1 MMIKTLGA
9 SLRALFLSIIDRI
22 NDFHRPLFYGAFVIY
37 VLISY
42 VEHLNLSDTAAS
54 IVEGVG
60 DLFKLPL
67 LALFFVLLLANGRES
82 WRRLLVS
89 IVLVALSGITWIV
102 GGSSRLFWAV
112 LVVLS
117 AGKVRMKDI
126 ARLVFAASLLVTG
139 VALVLWATGIAGDAV
154 EASRATRERFS
165 LGFGHPNTLGLML
178 FTVCTTFAM
187 FRDDRAP
194 VFQSLVC
201 VACAAV
207 TYIIPNSRTFA
218 LALVAWPVLLWGL
231 FLTKSRPR
239 VRFSLVALLGVG
251 ALVVIA
257 GSLLSMVL
265 FDGNNELWTKLDRLL
280 SGRLWY
286 QNYYYYLHPVSLFGH
301 EFSEFGAMVISG
313 KESFFV
319 VDNAFCHIYL
329 RFGLAGAAIVLIPLC
344 ALMKKALREG
354 YSGIMIA
361 GLFFFAILGA
371 VEGCFMLVAHN
382 IFLFSF
388 SALAS
393 GERLD
398 VLGDFG
404 PVEREALE
412 Q

>member
-1 MMIKTLGA
+1 MIKTLGS

-22 NDFHRPLFYGAFVIY
+22 NDFHRPLFNGAFVIY
-37 VLISY
+37 VLICY
-42 VEHLNLSDTAAS
+42 VEHLNLSDAAAS

-82 WRRLLVS
+82 WKRLLVS
-89 IVLVALSGITWIV
+89 IVLVSLSGITWII
-102 GGSSRLFWAV
+102 GGSSRLFWSV

-117 AGKVRMKDI
+117 AGKVRMRDVS
-126 ARLVFAASLLVTG
+126 RLVLVASLLVTG
-139 VALVLWATGIAGDAV
+139 AALVLWATGIAGDAV
-154 EASRATRERFS
+154 EASSATRERLS

-178 FTVCTTFAM
+178 FTICTSFAM

-201 VACAAV
+201 AACAAA

-239 VRFSLVALLGVG
+239 ARFSLVTLLGVG
-251 ALVVIA
+251 ALVVIV

-265 FDGNNELWTKLDRLL
+265 FDGNNELWTNLDRLL

-301 EFSEFGAMVISG
+301 EFTEFGTMVISG

-319 VDNAFCHIYL
+319 VDNVFCHIYL
-329 RFGLAGAAIVLIPLC
+329 RFGLVGTAIVLISLFS
-344 ALMKKALREG
+344 LMKKALHEG
-354 YSGIMIA
+354 YFGIMVA
-361 GLFFFAILGA
+361 GLFFFALLGA

-382 IFLFSF
+382 QFLFSF

-398 VLGDFG
+398 VLDDCG
-404 PVEREALE
+404 PLKKEAFE
-412 Q
+412 

>member
-1 MMIKTLGA
+1 MNKILAG
-9 SLRALFLSIIDRI
+9 SLHAPFLSIIDRI
-22 NDFHRPLFYGAFVIY
+22 DESHRPLFNCAFLTY

-42 VEHLNLSDTAAS
+42 VEHINLSDAAAS
-54 IVEGVG
+54 TIEGVG
-60 DLFKLPL
+60 DLLKLPL
-67 LALFFVLLLANGRES
+67 LVLFFLLLLVCGRES
-82 WRRLLVS
+82 WRRLVVS
-89 IVLVALSGITWIV
+89 IVLVTLSGITWIV

-117 AGKVRMKDI
+117 AGKVRIRDLV
-126 ARLVFAASLLVTG
+126 RLVFAASLLVTG
-139 VALVLWATGIAGDAV
+139 VTLLLWVTGFVGDAV
-154 EASRATRERFS
+154 EASSATRERFS

-178 FTVCTTFAM
+178 FTICVSFSL
-187 FRDDRAP
+187 FRGYRAP
-194 VFQSLVC
+194 IFQSLMC
-201 VACAAV
+201 FTCAVV

-218 LALVAWPVLLWGL
+218 IALALWPVLLWAL

-239 VRFSLVALLGVG
+239 ARFCFVALLGVG

-257 GSLLSMVL
+257 GSLLSMVF
-265 FDGNNELWTKLDRLL
+265 FDGNNELWAKLDGVL

-286 QNYYYYLHPVSLFGH
+286 QNRYYSLHPVSLFGH
-301 EFSEFGAMVISG
+301 EYSEFGTMVISG

-329 RFGLAGAAIVLIPLC
+329 RFGLVGTAIVLISLF
-344 ALMKKALREG
+344 ALMKKSLHEG
-354 YSGIMIA
+354 YSGTMIV
-361 GLFFFAILGA
+361 GLFFFALLGA

-393 GERLD
+393 GEHLD
-398 VLGDFG
+398 VLDDCG
-404 PVEREALE
+404 PLEGEALE

>member
-1 MMIKTLGA
+1 MMIKTLGS

-22 NDFHRPLFYGAFVIY
+22 NDFHRPLFNGAFVIY
-37 VLISY
+37 VLICY
-42 VEHLNLSDTAAS
+42 VEHLNLSDAAAS

-82 WRRLLVS
+82 WKRLLVS
-89 IVLVALSGITWIV
+89 IVLVSLSGITWII

-117 AGKVRMKDI
+117 AGKVRMRDVS
-126 ARLVFAASLLVTG
+126 RLVLVASLLVTG
-139 VALVLWATGIAGDAV
+139 AALVLWATGIAGDAV
-154 EASRATRERFS
+154 EASSATRERLS

-178 FTVCTTFAM
+178 FTICTSFAM

-201 VACAAV
+201 AACAAA

-239 VRFSLVALLGVG
+239 ARFSLVTLLGVG
-251 ALVVIA
+251 ALVVIV

-265 FDGNNELWTKLDRLL
+265 FDGNNELWTNLDRLL

-301 EFSEFGAMVISG
+301 EFTEFGTMVISG

-319 VDNAFCHIYL
+319 VDNVFCHIYL
-329 RFGLAGAAIVLIPLC
+329 RFGLVGTAIVLISLFS
-344 ALMKKALREG
+344 LMKKALHEG
-354 YSGIMIA
+354 YFGIMVA
-361 GLFFFAILGA
+361 GLFFFALLGA

-382 IFLFSF
+382 QFLFSF

-398 VLGDFG
+398 VLDDCG
-404 PVEREALE
+404 PLKKEAFE
-412 Q
+412 

>member
-1 MMIKTLGA
+1 MMIKTLVA
-9 SLRALFLSIIDRI
+9 SLRASFLSVADCID
-22 NDFHRPLFYGAFVIY
+22 DFHRPLFNGAFLTY

-42 VEHLNLSDTAAS
+42 VEHLNLSDAAAL
-54 IVEGVG
+54 IIEGVG
-60 DLFKLPL
+60 DLLKLPL
-67 LALFFVLLLANGRES
+67 LALFFVLLLVSGRQS
-82 WRRLLVS
+82 WRRLLFS
-89 IVLVALSGITWIV
+89 IVLVALSGITWII

-117 AGKVRMKDI
+117 AGKVRMRDV
-126 ARLVFAASLLVTG
+126 ARLVLVASLLVTG
-139 VALVLWATGIAGDAV
+139 AALVLWATGIAGDAV

-178 FTVCTTFAM
+178 FTICTSFTM

-201 VACAAV
+201 AVCAAV
-207 TYIIPNSRTFA
+207 TCILPNSRTFA
-218 LALVAWPVLLWGL
+218 LALIAWPVLLWGL
-231 FLTKSRPR
+231 FLTRLRPR
-239 VRFSLVALLGVG
+239 VRFGLVALLGAG

-265 FDGNNELWTKLDRLL
+265 FDGNNELWTKLDGVL

-286 QNYYYYLHPVSLFGH
+286 QSHYYSLHPVSLFGH
-301 EFSEFGAMVISG
+301 EFTEFGTMVISG

-329 RFGLAGAAIVLIPLC
+329 RFGLVGTAIVLISLFS
-344 ALMKKALREG
+344 LMKKALHEG
-354 YSGIMIA
+354 YFGIMVA
-361 GLFFFAILGA
+361 GLFFFVLLGA

-388 SALAS
+388 STLAS

-398 VLGDFG
+398 VLDDCG
-404 PVEREALE
+404 PLKREALE
-412 Q
+412 

>member
-1 MMIKTLGA
+1 MIKTLGS

-22 NDFHRPLFYGAFVIY
+22 NDFHRPLFNGAFVIY
-37 VLISY
+37 VLICY
-42 VEHLNLSDTAAS
+42 VEHLNLSDAAAS

-82 WRRLLVS
+82 WKRLLVS
-89 IVLVALSGITWIV
+89 IVLVSLSGITWII

-117 AGKVRMKDI
+117 AGKVRMRDVS
-126 ARLVFAASLLVTG
+126 RLVLVASLLVTG
-139 VALVLWATGIAGDAV
+139 AALVLWATGIAGDAV
-154 EASRATRERFS
+154 EASSATRERLS

-178 FTVCTTFAM
+178 FTICTSFAM

-201 VACAAV
+201 AACAAA

-239 VRFSLVALLGVG
+239 ARFSLVTLLGVG
-251 ALVVIA
+251 ALVVIV

-265 FDGNNELWTKLDRLL
+265 FDGNNELWTNLDRLL

-301 EFSEFGAMVISG
+301 EFTEFGTMVISG

-319 VDNAFCHIYL
+319 VDNVFCHIYL
-329 RFGLAGAAIVLIPLC
+329 RFGLVGTAIVLISLFS
-344 ALMKKALREG
+344 LMKKALHEG
-354 YSGIMIA
+354 YFGIMVA
-361 GLFFFAILGA
+361 GLFFFALLGA

-382 IFLFSF
+382 QFLFSF

-398 VLGDFG
+398 VLDDCG
-404 PVEREALE
+404 PLKKEAFE
-412 Q
+412 

>member
-1 MMIKTLGA
+1 MIKTLGS

-22 NDFHRPLFYGAFVIY
+22 NDFHRPLFNGAFVIY
-37 VLISY
+37 VLICY
-42 VEHLNLSDTAAS
+42 VEHLNLSDAAAS

-82 WRRLLVS
+82 WKRLLVS
-89 IVLVALSGITWIV
+89 IVLVSLSGITWII

-117 AGKVRMKDI
+117 AGKVRMRDVS
-126 ARLVFAASLLVTG
+126 RLVLVASLLVTG
-139 VALVLWATGIAGDAV
+139 AALVLWATGIAGDAV
-154 EASRATRERFS
+154 EASSATRERLS

-178 FTVCTTFAM
+178 FTICTSFAM

-201 VACAAV
+201 AACAAA

-239 VRFSLVALLGVG
+239 ARFSLVALLGVG
-251 ALVVIA
+251 ALVVIVE
-257 GSLLSMVL
+257 SLLSMVL
-265 FDGNNELWTKLDRLL
+265 FDGNNELWTNLDRLL

-301 EFSEFGAMVISG
+301 EFTEFGTMVISG

-319 VDNAFCHIYL
+319 VDNVFCHIYL
-329 RFGLAGAAIVLIPLC
+329 RFGLVGTAIVLISLFS
-344 ALMKKALREG
+344 LTKKALHEG
-354 YSGIMIA
+354 YFGIMVA
-361 GLFFFAILGA
+361 GLFFFALLGA

-382 IFLFSF
+382 QFLFSF

-398 VLGDFG
+398 VLDDCG
-404 PVEREALE
+404 PLKKEAFE
-412 Q
+412 

>member
-1 MMIKTLGA
+1 MDKIPGA
-9 SLRALFLSIIDRI
+9 SLRAPFLSFIDRI
-22 NDFHRPLFYGAFVIY
+22 DDFHRPLFNGAFLAY

-42 VEHLNLSDTAAS
+42 VEHLNLSDAAAS
-54 IVEGVG
+54 VIEGIG
-60 DLFKLPL
+60 DLLKLPL
-67 LALFFVLLLANGRES
+67 LALFFLLLLVGSRDS
-82 WRRLLVS
+82 WKRSLVT
-89 IVLVALSGITWIV
+89 IALVMFSGMTWIV

-112 LVVLS
+112 LVVLA
-117 AGKVRMKDI
+117 AGKVRMRDI
-126 ARLVFAASLLVTG
+126 ARLVFFTSLFVTG
-139 VALVLWATGIAGDAV
+139 VALVLWATGAVGDALG
-154 EASRATRERFS
+154 ASRATRERFS

-178 FTVCTTFAM
+178 FTICTSFSVT
-187 FRDDRAP
+187 RGDRAP

-201 VACAAV
+201 VVCAAA

-218 LALVAWPVLLWGL
+218 LALAVWPVFLWAL

-239 VRFSLVALLGVG
+239 VRFTLVALLGVG
-251 ALVVIA
+251 VLVVIA
-257 GSLLSMVL
+257 GSFLSMVF
-265 FDGNNELWTKLDRLL
+265 FDGNNGLWAKVDEAL

-286 QNYYYYLHPVSLFGH
+286 QNHYYRLYPVSLFGH
-301 EFSEFGAMVISG
+301 EFSEFGKMVISG

-329 RFGLAGAAIVLIPLC
+329 RYGLVGSAIVLISLF
-344 ALMKKALREG
+344 ALMKKALRER

-361 GLFFFAILGA
+361 GLFFFALLGV

-398 VLGDFG
+398 VLDDCR
-404 PVEREALE
+404 PLEREALE